1 MLLIIMEVL
10 LDSNF
15 IISCVK
21 RKIDFVSELE
31 LLGLK
36 TLLPREVVQELKDLR
51 LNSKHDDI
59 VAINVALEMFGNT
72 KLKKIKLGTGKVDEK
87 LIDMGKKG
95 AYIASLDAYIKRSVP
110 NRVVISNSANKLII
124 ERS

>member
-51 LNSKHDDI
+51 LNSKHDDR

-72 KLKKIKLGTGKVDEK
+72 KLKKLLGC
-87 LIDMGKKG
+87 
-95 AYIASLDAYIKRSVP
+95 P
-110 NRVVISNSANKLII
+110 
-124 ERS
+124 

>member
-1 MLLIIMEVL
+1 M
-10 LDSNF
+10 DSNF

-51 LNSKHDDI
+51 LNSKHDDR